1 MEGEEGADCGG
12 GEVVVFDVHG
22 SVVVPNLGWK
32 FKVGEVFSP
41 FFGVMKC

>member
-22 SVVVPNLGWK
+22 GVVVDFRLGA
-32 FKVGEVFSP
+32 G
-41 FFGVMKC
+41 